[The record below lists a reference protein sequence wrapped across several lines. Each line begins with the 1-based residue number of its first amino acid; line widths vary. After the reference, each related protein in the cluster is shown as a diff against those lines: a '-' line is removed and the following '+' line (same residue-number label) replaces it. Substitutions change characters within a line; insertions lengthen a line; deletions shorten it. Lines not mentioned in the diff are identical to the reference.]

1 MLIAT
6 VTASV
11 AKLTTT
17 NPSALPINIDLR
29 GGGAIIAVYAS
40 SSSSSGTNSSSESK
54 GISYSPG
61 SSCEYAS
68 CGPTTDGSVVGAI
81 CVASAAAGAIIVASA
96 AAGAIIVAAPAGYS
110 SAVCAAP
117 RAIAKP
123 ASAGTSTGAVERS
136 SAATESRS
144 KR

>member
-1 MLIAT
+1 MLPAT

-17 NPSALPINIDLR
+17 NASALPINSVFR

-61 SSCEYAS
+61 SSSEHAS
-68 CGPTTDGSVVGAI
+68 CGPTTDGSVDGAI
-81 CVASAAAGAIIVASA
+81 CVASPAAGAIIVASEAGAIIVASA
-96 AAGAIIVAAPAGYS
+96 AAGAIIV
-110 SAVCAAP
+110 
-117 RAIAKP
+117 
-123 ASAGTSTGAVERS
+123 
-136 SAATESRS
+136 
-144 KR
+144 